1 MKIRW
6 TSIYSFIANHQDV
19 KDRVDAT
26 KILIEM
32 AKINQENKIHVYRD
46 TMDDHTNHLFRGWP
60 ERLYV
65 LHDQKILYR
74 GGDGPFGYSVPSL
87 EYVLKQNLRI

>member
-1 MKIRW
+1 
-6 TSIYSFIANHQDV
+6 V

-26 KILIEM
+26 KILIEI
-32 AKINQENKIHVYRD
+32 AKINQENKIHVYCD
-46 TMDDHTNHLFRGWP
+46 IMDDHTNHLFRGWP

-74 GGDGPFGYSVPSL
+74 GGDGPYGYSVPSL